1 MYEPY
6 CYGEPP
12 RKFSRGLPIGILLLA
27 MAVIGAY
34 LFVGSA
40 LSNDPQQTSA
50 IVLPTPAPT
59 SSAHPASTP
68 E

>member
-12 RKFSRGLPIGILLLA
+12 RKLSRGLPIGITLLA
-27 MAVIGAY
+27 IVVIGAY

-40 LSNDPQQTSA
+40 LSNDLTKPVPLSFPHPPQRQNS
-50 IVLPTPAPT
+50 L
-59 SSAHPASTP
+59 
-68 E
+68 EL

>member
-12 RKFSRGLPIGILLLA
+12 RKLSRGLPIGITLLA
-27 MAVIGAY
+27 IVVIGAY

-40 LSNDPQQTSA
+40 LSNTPRQQVAT
-50 IVLPTPAPT
+50 VLPTSVAP
-59 SSAHPASTP
+59 SN
-68 E
+68 

>member
-12 RKFSRGLPIGILLLA
+12 RKFSTGFPIGILLLA
-27 MAVIGAY
+27 MVVIGAY
-34 LFVGSA
+34 LFVGST

-59 SSAHPASTP
+59 SK
-68 E
+68 